1 MKAILIDSE
10 ARDIREVE
18 AEGLKDYYRL
28 LDCDMIEAA
37 TYIGSDCVIVDEE
50 GLLKAIKYSFS
61 IKGAHQPAFAG
72 KGIVIGSDAST
83 GDTVDVK
90 HSVEQLKELIFF
102 PIHSKN

>member
-18 AEGLKDYYRL
+18 AQGLSDYYRIL
-28 LDCDMIEAA
+28 GCQMIEAA
-37 TYIGSDCVIVDEE
+37 TYIGTDCVFVDEE
-50 GLLKAIKYSFS
+50 GLLKAIKYQFS

-72 KGIVIGSDAST
+72 KGIVVGTDVST
-83 GDTVDVK
+83 GETIDVK

-102 PIHSKN
+102 PMHSKN